1 MVELLGA
8 ADIRAL
14 AQSLGVV
21 PTKKLGQNF
30 VTDPNTIRRIV
41 QAAKLTG
48 SETVVE
54 IGPGLGSLTLG
65 LLEQAK
71 SVIAVEID
79 NKMAAAIEQTVQERA
94 QGKSFHLVSADAL
107 KVTELPLDPDAL
119 VANLPYNISVPVLLH
134 FLEQFPSIHS
144 GLVLVQA
151 EVAHR
156 LAAVPGSKV
165 YGVPSAKLA
174 WYANAN
180 LAGNIGRNI
189 FWPAPNVDSAL
200 VYFVKRDV
208 ALGSEELRLETFAV
222 IDNAFAQRR
231 KTLRQALAEWAGS
244 AANAEEILVRAGI
257 DPTKRGEALTIL
269 DFVSIAKARQGQ
281 MFKKKVKDTG
291 IFDDLPVF
299 QSHPSTQREEV
310 KKSGRRAMLIPDK
323 PATADLSSDQLVTN
337 TGRQREDW
345 LEIIYQSAHRESK
358 QKDISTWLQ
367 NSYRVQKWWANSI
380 ALMYLK
386 WREAPK
392 TNTGSDSVLRVSQ
405 RIEASA
411 SRAFSI
417 LNSEK
422 LYGEDFKRFL
432 KQVDSERL
440 VLSFE
445 DETRATITFQAAGSD
460 CDVLV
465 EHEFIQ
471 GKATVK
477 NRTVFW
483 SSLLNQV
490 ASQVS
495 R

>member
-180 LAGNIGRNI
+180 LAGNIGKNI

-244 AANAEEILVRAGI
+244 ATNAEEILVRAGI

-269 DFVSIAKARQGQ
+269 DFVSIAKARQG
-281 MFKKKVKDTG
+281 
-291 IFDDLPVF
+291 
-299 QSHPSTQREEV
+299 
-310 KKSGRRAMLIPDK
+310 
-323 PATADLSSDQLVTN
+323 
-337 TGRQREDW
+337 
-345 LEIIYQSAHRESK
+345 
-358 QKDISTWLQ
+358 
-367 NSYRVQKWWANSI
+367 
-380 ALMYLK
+380 
-386 WREAPK
+386 
-392 TNTGSDSVLRVSQ
+392 
-405 RIEASA
+405 
-411 SRAFSI
+411 
-417 LNSEK
+417 
-422 LYGEDFKRFL
+422 
-432 KQVDSERL
+432 
-440 VLSFE
+440 
-445 DETRATITFQAAGSD
+445 
-460 CDVLV
+460 
-465 EHEFIQ
+465 
-471 GKATVK
+471 
-477 NRTVFW
+477 
-483 SSLLNQV
+483 
-490 ASQVS
+490 
-495 R
+495 